1 MRNIQTYLAGG
12 LVLLSAVMLSGLV
25 FFAFVFPRTTL
36 AWAQEG
42 RALSATEQSFVN
54 LSELSMSSGQQIIL
68 PLLLVFIGSVYWAI
82 RTRSGQGIAIEVAAA
97 HDSND
102 SKSKI

>member
-12 LVLLSAVMLSGLV
+12 LVLLCSVMLAGLGY
-25 FFAFVFPRTTL
+25 FAFIFPRTTL
-36 AWAQEG
+36 VWAQEE
-42 RALSATEQSFVN
+42 RALSTTEQSLVN
-54 LSELSMSSGQQIIL
+54 LSEMSMSSGHKIIL

-82 RTRSGQGIAIEVAAA
+82 RTRNGQGIAIEVAAA

-102 SKSKI
+102 SKS